1 MRSAPILFL
10 IALAVAVLLTPS
22 AHAHVDA
29 GETSGFLAGLLH
41 PLTGLDHIVAMV
53 AIGLWAIQIGG
64 RAIWTVPLAFVVT
77 MAIGGT
83 LGMLGVPF
91 PGIEVGIVASDLLLG
106 LAILFAPPLPLL
118 VSGGV
123 AAFLALFHGYAHGT
137 EMAPG
142 SPALLYSLGF
152 LLSTIG
158 LHLAGILAGYGIK
171 QIKPDR
177 DYPIRVAGGVVV
189 AVSLYILA
197 NFLNIL

>member
-1 MRSAPILFL
+1 MRSFILLFL
-10 IALAVAVLLTPS
+10 LALAIAVTPS
-22 AHAHVDA
+22 AYAHVEV
-29 GETSGFLAGLLH
+29 GETSGFVAGLLH

-53 AIGLWAIQIGG
+53 AIGLWAIQMGG
-64 RAIWTVPLAFVVT
+64 RAVWTLPLAFVVT
-77 MAIGGT
+77 MAIGGV

-106 LAILFAPPLPLL
+106 LAIVFAPPLPLG
-118 VSGGV
+118 VSGAG

-137 EMAPG
+137 EIAAG
-142 SPALLYSLGF
+142 SSALLYSLGF

-158 LHLAGILAGYGIK
+158 LHLAGILLGYSIK

-177 DYPIRVAGGVVV
+177 DYPIRIAGGAVV

-197 NFLNIL
+197 NFLKIL